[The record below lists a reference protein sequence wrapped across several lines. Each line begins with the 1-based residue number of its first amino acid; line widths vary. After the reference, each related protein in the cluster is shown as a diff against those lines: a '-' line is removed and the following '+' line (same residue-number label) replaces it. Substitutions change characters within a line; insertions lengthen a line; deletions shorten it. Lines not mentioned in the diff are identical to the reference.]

1 MQNKLE
7 LTASRFTHFES
18 VPTKHRNYLKDS
30 WSVKI
35 ASEVRYWCNRHEI
48 SEVAAIK
55 QATAYSGLRDTRTC
69 MRSIGVYECIRQQC
83 MCVRYLPCLW

>member
-1 MQNKLE
+1 MLFRKKLPFNIYGVESQYANKLE
-7 LTASRFTHFES
+7 LTASRFAHFES

-35 ASEVRYWCNRHEI
+35 ASEVRYWCNRREI

-55 QATAYSGLRDTRTC
+55 QVTAY
-69 MRSIGVYECIRQQC
+69 
-83 MCVRYLPCLW
+83 